1 MFGPSSSFIGFGV
14 SAMELSLSDGDS
26 GIVLEK
32 DDNYCLL
39 LVPKQFKETPMPAT
53 RSLVFAMLVLV
64 ILAIAFPPTIATG
77 QTFRGSI
84 NGTITDPSGAAIPG
98 AKVTG
103 TDVGTGVLRETVSS
117 GAGEFSF
124 NDLPQSTYTV
134 KVEAT
139 GFQSTVVTGVQVEA
153 GKIYTLPVKLTVAQ
167 QATTVEVAADALSL
181 DTTTVT
187 QTTVLDGKSLQDV
200 PLNGRDFTQLL
211 GSSVS
216 FSGYNNSGSVNGT
229 RSNQINYTINGTDNN
244 DLYLNVDAV
253 NQGGISGIAGVVYPI
268 DALDEYSLQT
278 TSNSESGRS
287 PGGNLNVTTK
297 SGTNQIHG
305 DAYYY
310 NRNEALA
317 VASPFAPT
325 GGPSLPLRNQN
336 YGASVG
342 GPIWHDHTF
351 LFLLYEEQKFLIGE
365 SNTVTEP
372 SPAYQALALAE
383 LAKYGV
389 TPSQVSQNILSTLWD
404 PTAIAGLAATP
415 GNYSTGAPQ
424 AGYSHNVVAHLD
436 HNFSDKSHL
445 SAIWYFGQ
453 GYADAPDC
461 VFVCGYLPEYFQTVP
476 THIQNYNTV
485 WNYSVRPNLSN
496 QLAAGVNYF
505 MQDFADLNH
514 SQNPLTLAGLNTGA
528 TLSGAPQITI
538 NGFDSIGITP
548 TSGRNDIGG
557 QVADTLSWTV
567 GKHQFRF
574 GAEYRREYIDLYYNW
589 GGRGD
594 FNFGTGPSPQGPWAN
609 DTSVTDSNILNLADF
624 LAGYTYTSGITLGT
638 QERFIYTHTGSVFAE
653 DSWQLTPK
661 LNVNLGVRYDY
672 QQPYFTNSPNLSVFD
687 PNSSTGLVVAGGGSG
702 TPDYIYN
709 SNKVDLSPRIG
720 LSYQALPGTVVRAN
734 FGMYYDQPAGQAFFG
749 NIGIPN
755 QGAGGANNNPVGS
768 EPNESIVN
776 SASVDASGS
785 PIPVWSYNQPTPIF
799 SAAQGQP
806 TGSNVVSI
814 YSVSRD
820 FKTPYAEL
828 FGLNIEQTVGKAW
841 LLNIGYTGSAS
852 RHNLVLQDINQNAL
866 GGDQNPATVT
876 VNGNTFSYQQS
887 TRPYFSR
894 FPNLGIIN
902 QINSAASSS
911 YNALQVTLRSNS
923 WHGLS
928 SQFAYAWSHNLDDSS
943 VFNTIPQNSLNLAG
957 DWGNANNDIRNHF
970 SAFLGYE
977 IPAFASGPK
986 VLTHGWEVN
995 SILKFQNGQ
1004 PVNVLTG
1011 QDNSGTAEGEDRA
1024 SITGPALTGNE
1035 SVQQTSNGIVAQYLD
1050 QNSFAV
1056 PTPGTYGNLGR
1067 NQVIGPGFGDV
1078 DLSLIKNTSIY
1089 KERVRAQFRVEMFNV
1104 FNRVNLAQP
1113 LNNMGYGGLFGA
1125 STSTIGVSYGAP
1137 GIGSGEP
1144 YNTQLALKIL
1154 F

>member
-1 MFGPSSSFIGFGV
+1 
-14 SAMELSLSDGDS
+14 
-26 GIVLEK
+26 
-32 DDNYCLL
+32 
-39 LVPKQFKETPMPAT
+39 
-53 RSLVFAMLVLV
+53 MLVLV
-64 ILAIAFPPTIATG
+64 VLAIAFPPIATG

-84 NGTITDPSGAAIPG
+84 NGTVTDASGAVIPG
-98 AKVTG
+98 ARITA
-103 TDVGTGVLRETVSS
+103 TDVATEVVRNTVSS

-134 KVEAT
+134 KAEAS
-139 GFQSTVVTGVQVEA
+139 GFQATEVTGVQVQA
-153 GKIYTLPVKLTVAQ
+153 GKIYTLPVKLSVAQ
-167 QATTVEVAADALSL
+167 QATTVEVAADSLSL

-187 QTTVLDGKSLQDV
+187 QTTVIDSQALQDV

-211 GSSVS
+211 GSSVA
-216 FSGYNNSGSVNGT
+216 FSGYNNQGSVNGT

-278 TSNSESGRS
+278 TGNSESGRS

-297 SGTNQIHG
+297 SGSNQIHG
-305 DAYYY
+305 DVYYY

-317 VASPFAPT
+317 VASPFANPT
-325 GGPSLPLRNQN
+325 GPALPLRNQN

-342 GPIWHDHTF
+342 GPIWKDHTF

-372 SPAYQALALAE
+372 SPTYQGLALAE
-383 LAKYGV
+383 LAKYNV
-389 TPSQVSQNILSTLWD
+389 QPSQVSQNILATLWD
-404 PTAIAGLAATP
+404 PTVLATITGPNAGSP

-453 GYADAPDC
+453 GYADAPSC
-461 VFVCGYLPEYFQTVP
+461 IFVCSYLPEYFQTVP

-485 WNYSVRPNLSN
+485 WNYSLRNNLTN

-528 TLSGAPQITI
+528 SLSGAPQIAI
-538 NGFDSIGITP
+538 NGFDSIGVTP

-557 QVADTLSWTV
+557 QLADTLSWTV
-567 GKHQFRF
+567 GKHQLRF

-589 GGRGD
+589 NGRGA
-594 FNFGTGPSPQGPWAN
+594 FNFGTGGVLGPWGSDA
-609 DTSVTDSNILNLADF
+609 SVTDSNVLNLADYM
-624 LAGYTYTSGITLGT
+624 AGYAFTSGITLGT
-638 QERFIYTHTGSVFAE
+638 QERFIYTHTGSAFAE

-661 LNVNLGVRYDY
+661 LNVNLGLRYDY

-687 PNSSTGLVVAGGGSG
+687 PTSSTGLVVAGGGSG

-709 SNKVDLSPRIG
+709 SNKADISPRVG

-734 FGMYYDQPAGQAFFG
+734 FGMYYDQPAGQAYFG

-755 QGAGGANNNPVGS
+755 GGAGGANNNPVGS
-768 EPNESIVN
+768 QPNESIILN
-776 SASVDASGS
+776 TPS
-785 PIPVWSYNQPTPIF
+785 PAPIWTLNQPTPIF
-799 SAAQGQP
+799 TAAQGQL
-806 TGSNVVSI
+806 TGNNVVSV
-814 YSVSRD
+814 YSVSRN
-820 FKTPYAEL
+820 FKTPYTEL
-828 FGLNIEQTVGKAW
+828 YGLNIEQSLGHAW
-841 LLNIGYTGSAS
+841 LFNVGYVGSTS
-852 RHNLVLQDINQNAL
+852 RHNLVLEDANQSAP
-866 GGDQNPATVT
+866 GGLYTPVPYNSTTCPPGFSGATQT
-876 VNGNTFSYQQS
+876 TPGNNLQCS
-887 TRPYFSR
+887 RPYFSQ
-894 FPNLGIIN
+894 FPNLGIVN
-902 QINSAASSS
+902 QIDSAASAS
-911 YNALQVTLRSNS
+911 YNALQVTLKSSS

-943 VFNTIPQNSLNLAG
+943 VFNTIPQNSANLKG

-970 SAFLGYE
+970 SSYLGYE
-977 IPAFASGPK
+977 IPAFAYGPK

-1011 QDNSGTAEGEDRA
+1011 ANNSGTAEGEDRA

-1035 SVQQTSNGIVAQYLD
+1035 TVQSHSIAQYLN
-1050 QNSFAV
+1050 QGSFTV
-1056 PTPGTYGNLGR
+1056 PANGQYGNLGR
-1067 NQVIGPGFGDV
+1067 NQVVGPGFGDV
-1078 DLSLIKNTSIY
+1078 DLSLIKNKPLY
-1089 KERVRAQFRVEMFNV
+1089 KERIRAQFRVEMFNV

-1113 LNNMGYGGLFGA
+1113 LNNMGDGGLFGA

-1137 GIGSGEP
+1137 GIGAGEP
-1144 YNTQLALKIL
+1144 YNTQLALKII